1 MRTRTTWLSGVLV
14 AFGLGMFTTGIAR
27 TDQDDR

>member
-14 AFGLGMFTTGIAR
+14 ALGLGMFTPGIAR